1 MRIVVSS
8 DHAGRALRATLV
20 RELERGGHVVE
31 DLGPSSDAS
40 VDYPDFAKPAAQRV
54 AAGQSEFGV
63 LVCGSGVGMSIA
75 ANKVRGVRAAL
86 CRTPEDAALAR
97 GHNNAN
103 VLCLGERVT
112 PPEVAVKILEAF
124 LKTPFDGGR
133 HQVRVD
139 KISAMENDR

>member
-1 MRIVVSS
+1 MRIVVAS
-8 DHAGRALRATLV
+8 DHAGRKLRAALVQELV
-20 RELERGGHVVE
+20 RGQHAVE
-31 DLGPSSDAS
+31 DLGPNSDAS
-40 VDYPDFAKPAAQRV
+40 VDYPDFAKDASRRV
-54 AAGQSEFGV
+54 ASGQADFGV
-63 LVCGSGVGMSIA
+63 LTCGSGVGMSIA
-75 ANKVRGVRAAL
+75 ANKVHGVRAAL

-112 PPEVAVKILEAF
+112 PPDVAVKILETF

-133 HQVRVD
+133 HQARVD